1 MADFH
6 SAAKEIRE
14 DFEQIEDAWF
24 AEGRSLA
31 AAPEKEKRQ
40 FMTRCWQQ
48 AEQATDRW
56 IADLERR
63 NHTFRHEG
71 FRDMWRQFNAAASM
85 PIAV

>member
-1 MADFH
+1 
-6 SAAKEIRE
+6 
-14 DFEQIEDAWF
+14 
-24 AEGRSLA
+24 
-31 AAPEKEKRQ
+31 
-40 FMTRCWQQ
+40 MTRCWQQ